1 MQTIEA
7 FSARTGELLGRSGWF
22 AIDQARIDAFA
33 EVTEDRQFI
42 HVDPARAA
50 AETPLGGSIAHG
62 FLTLSLLSHLGQQ
75 VFPEIAGKVM
85 TFNYGLNRV
94 RFLAPVPAGARVRV
108 AIRLLEVVEKG
119 AGRHLCRFESTV
131 EIEGRETPAL
141 VAEQLLLH
149 VIDSDADGG
158 ADAG

>member
-1 MQTIEA
+1 MQTIEEFA
-7 FSARTGELLGRSGWF
+7 SRTGQLLGRSDWL

-33 EVTEDRQFI
+33 DVTEDHQFI

-50 AETPLGGSIAHG
+50 AETPLGGTIAHG

-94 RFLAPVPAGARVRV
+94 RFLAPVPVGARVRV
-108 AIRLLEVVEKG
+108 AITLLEVAEK
-119 AGRHLCRFESTV
+119 APGRHLCRFESVV
-131 EIEGRETPAL
+131 EIDGAETPAL
-141 VAEQLLLH
+141 VAEQLLMH
-149 VIDSDADGG
+149 VIGGHDAT
-158 ADAG
+158 